1 MTEIVK
7 PNLNHIPAMQKLIEP
22 EVVSGIILHRSDN
35 EVANAIRSYILA
47 KDEDRLQG
55 YCALHI
61 HTLELAEI
69 RSLVVA
75 QEYRGQGV
83 GAKIVDEALKEAL
96 RLGVKEVLT
105 LTYEAEFFKK
115 LGFIEIPKE
124 SIPEQKIWLDCIKC
138 KHFPIC
144 NEVSLIKKL

>member
-1 MTEIVK
+1 MLKVVK
-7 PNLNHIPAMQKLIEP
+7 PTLKDVESMQKLIEP
-22 EVVSGIILHRSDN
+22 EVASGIILQRSDN
-35 EVANAIRSYILA
+35 EVANAIRSYIVV
-47 KDEDRLQG
+47 KREDEIAG

-61 HTLELAEI
+61 HTPFLAEI
-69 RSLVVA
+69 RSLIVKNSL
-75 QEYRGQGV
+75 RGSGI
-83 GAKIVDEALKEAL
+83 GAKLVSEALKEAKKL
-96 RLGVKEVLT
+96 ELKEVLT
-105 LTYEAEFFKK
+105 LTYEAMFFKK